1 MGITRQCILLY
12 ILPVVGDLVQHPLSR
27 EFVILPDPVIL
38 ILRLYSSYESAECRL
53 PFLRLDFLERY
64 LHKRIV
70 SNFSEWTATH
80 CDAELAKQ

>member
-38 ILRLYSSYESAECRL
+38 ILGYPHLLNPLNVGCLS
-53 PFLRLDFLERY
+53 FGWIF
-64 LHKRIV
+64 
-70 SNFSEWTATH
+70 
-80 CDAELAKQ
+80 